1 MHFAASSPMT
11 ALALATFILIP
22 GLPACCG
29 LDRLAGRRA
38 EHSPA
43 RHGPSAM
50 QDDQLG
56 STFTDRRIFII
67 MHLSPPPAWLARF
80 LPHSASSAKLV
91 AQGHY
96 RRRRAGRCVGAT
108 LRPSTAS
115 GSGANASRLQRPG
128 VDRCACQDVV
138 GHVVVE
144 VFCIDIRRR
153 KDQLGNDAFSSASRH
168 RNDSAP

>member
-1 MHFAASSPMT
+1 
-11 ALALATFILIP
+11 LATFILIP

-80 LPHSASSAKLV
+80 LPHSASSAIARSARPLSTTSRRPV
-91 AQGHY
+91 CRCDAPPVDGFRIRRECLSPPAP
-96 RRRRAGRCVGAT
+96 RRRS
-108 LRPSTAS
+108 LRLPGCRRPCRR
-115 GSGANASRLQRPG
+115 GSFL
-128 VDRCACQDVV
+128 
-138 GHVVVE
+138 H
-144 VFCIDIRRR
+144 
-153 KDQLGNDAFSSASRH
+153 RH
-168 RNDSAP
+168 KETQGPAWQ